1 MPEGSQREA
10 VALIYAL
17 ARKGLSEPGLEREAL
32 RRIAGAVERSF
43 MGKEKGKEKCRDGRA
58 LEGEIACEGRR

>member
-1 MPEGSQREA
+1 MPGHTQREA

-32 RRIAGAVERSF
+32 RRIAGAVEREF
-43 MGKEKGKEKCRDGRA
+43 MGKGKEKCRDGRA

>member
-32 RRIAGAVERSF
+32 RRIAGAVERAF
-43 MGKEKGKEKCRDGRA
+43 MGNEKKSAGTDSLLKGR
-58 LEGEIACEGRR
+58 

>member
-1 MPEGSQREA
+1 MPGQTQREA

-32 RRIAGAVERSF
+32 RRIAGAVERAF
-43 MGKEKGKEKCRDGRA
+43 MGNEKCRDGHA
-58 LEGEIACEGRR
+58 PLKGR

>member
-32 RRIAGAVERSF
+32 RRIAGAVEREF
-43 MGKEKGKEKCRDGRA
+43 MGKKKVPGRTRA
-58 LEGEIACEGRR
+58 

>member
-1 MPEGSQREA
+1 MPGQTQREA

-43 MGKEKGKEKCRDGRA
+43 MGKENKSAGTDALLKGR
-58 LEGEIACEGRR
+58 

>member
-1 MPEGSQREA
+1 MPGQKQREA

-32 RRIAGAVERSF
+32 RRIAGAVERGF
-43 MGKEKGKEKCRDGRA
+43 MGKKEKCRDGHA
-58 LEGEIACEGRR
+58 PLKGR

>member
-1 MPEGSQREA
+1 MRENFSRQPSFSA
-10 VALIYAL
+10 TDFEISFTAL

-43 MGKEKGKEKCRDGRA
+43 MGKENKSAGTDALKGR
-58 LEGEIACEGRR
+58 

>member
-32 RRIAGAVERSF
+32 RRIVGMVERNF
-43 MGKEKGKEKCRDGRA
+43 MGNKVQGGDRVKGR
-58 LEGEIACEGRR
+58 

>member
-1 MPEGSQREA
+1 MPEESQKGA

-32 RRIAGAVERSF
+32 RRIAGAVERVF
-43 MGKEKGKEKCRDGRA
+43 MGKENKSAGTDTR
-58 LEGEIACEGRR
+58 L

>member
-1 MPEGSQREA
+1 MPGQTQREA

-32 RRIAGAVERSF
+32 RRIAGAVERVF
-43 MGKEKGKEKCRDGRA
+43 MGKENKSAGTDTR
-58 LEGEIACEGRR
+58 L

>member
-43 MGKEKGKEKCRDGRA
+43 MGNEKKSAGTDALLKGR
-58 LEGEIACEGRR
+58 

>member
-1 MPEGSQREA
+1 MPGQTQREA

-32 RRIAGAVERSF
+32 RRIAGAVERTF
-43 MGKEKGKEKCRDGRA
+43 MGNEKKSAGTDTR
-58 LEGEIACEGRR
+58 L

>member
-1 MPEGSQREA
+1 MPGQKQREA

-32 RRIAGAVERSF
+32 RRIAGAVERAF
-43 MGKEKGKEKCRDGRA
+43 MGNEKKSAGTDALLKGR
-58 LEGEIACEGRR
+58 

>member
-1 MPEGSQREA
+1 MPGQKQREA

-32 RRIAGAVERSF
+32 RRIAGTVERVF
-43 MGKEKGKEKCRDGRA
+43 MGKENKSAGTDALKGR
-58 LEGEIACEGRR
+58 

>member
-1 MPEGSQREA
+1 MPGQTQREA

-32 RRIAGAVERSF
+32 RRIAGAVERAF
-43 MGKEKGKEKCRDGRA
+43 MGDEKRSAGTDSLLNGR
-58 LEGEIACEGRR
+58 